1 MPGAPKRLDPANS
14 PKVQGEFDGKIPRS
28 RTQICLSVPS
38 NLDLLQ
44 ALEKFDMSLAYCLL
58 VPFTANVD
66 SCISFGSLAVYHWQ
80 YGQIV
85 GEGSNMIEWLNLSTS
100 LKQYKHPPDINGAM
114 ANQNPKLAKQHEV
127 VE

>member
-1 MPGAPKRLDPANS
+1 MPGAPKRSDPANS
-14 PKVQGEFDGKIPRS
+14 PQVEGEFDEKIPRS

-44 ALEKFDMSLAYCLL
+44 ALESFLAYCLL

-66 SCISFGSLAVYHWQ
+66 SCISFRSLAVYHWQ

-85 GEGSNMIEWLNLSTS
+85 GEGSSMIEWLNLSTF
-100 LKQYKHPPDINGAM
+100 LKEYKHPPDINGAM
-114 ANQNPKLAKQHEV
+114 ANQNLKLAKQHEV